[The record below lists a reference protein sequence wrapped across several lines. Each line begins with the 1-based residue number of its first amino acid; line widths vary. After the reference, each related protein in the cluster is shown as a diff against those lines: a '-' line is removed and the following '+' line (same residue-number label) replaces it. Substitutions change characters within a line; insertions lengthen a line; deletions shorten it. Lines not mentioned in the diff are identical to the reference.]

1 MALSKTR
8 REFISYVYVGLV
20 SLSLGYLCS
29 SFFLSRVL
37 VRGSSME
44 ETLRSGRVVWVNKL
58 DRTPKRGDIVVANVE
73 GTSIIKRVVAEGGD
87 RVKISNGEL
96 FVNGV
101 SVKEGYIKHT
111 SMKSGIL
118 ENELAVSKDSYILL
132 GDNRRDSVD
141 SREYGEIPQ
150 EKIVGKVLG
159 VK

>member
-1 MALSKTR
+1 
-8 REFISYVYVGLV
+8 
-20 SLSLGYLCS
+20 
-29 SFFLSRVL
+29 
-37 VRGSSME
+37 ME

-96 FVNGV
+96 LINGV
-101 SVKEGYIKHT
+101 SIKEGYIKHT

-118 ENELAVSKDSYILL
+118 ENELTVSKDSYILL